1 MRPTWSPIGDLEK
14 ALSHS
19 FTVAIVGRPNV
30 GKSTLF
36 NRLVGKRIAIVH
48 DQPGVTRDRRSG
60 EAYLL
65 GLDFTVVDT
74 AGLEEATGPSME
86 ARMRVQTD
94 IAVAD
99 ADVALL
105 VVDARAGITP
115 LDRHFADFMRR
126 QKTPVILVVNKCEG
140 RAGEPGYYE
149 SFGLGLGDPVPIS
162 AEHGE
167 GMSDLLDALLP
178 YAPPENDSGAVS
190 DEDFFDE
197 DVISD
202 DGEEEQA
209 ARPERPLSMAVV
221 GRPNVGKST
230 LVNRLLGEERLLTG
244 PEAGLTRD
252 AIAIDWTHKD
262 RAFRLIDTAGLRRKS
277 QISDSLE
284 KLSVGNTLESI
295 RMSEVVVLVMEAS
308 QILDKQDLTIARM
321 VIEEGR
327 ALVIAINKWDSVEN
341 PQTALQRLADRL
353 ETSLPQARGLATITL
368 SALTGKGV
376 DRLLDAVVNTHK
388 IWNKR
393 ISTSKL
399 NAWLEEALA
408 QHAPPALDR
417 GRRIRIRYCTQ
428 VKARPP
434 TFVLFTSKPDELPES
449 YTRYLVNSL
458 RTVFDMPG
466 VPIRIHLRAGK
477 NPYADKD

>member
-1 MRPTWSPIGDLEK
+1 MKQKSLPINNPK
-14 ALSHS
+14 HAKIP

-48 DQPGVTRDRRSG
+48 DQPGVTRDRRKG
-60 EAYLL
+60 DAYLL
-65 GLDFTVVDT
+65 GLEFTVIDT
-74 AGLEEATGPSME
+74 AGLENANGDNTE
-86 ARMRVQTD
+86 ARMRNQTD
-94 IAVAD
+94 LAIIE
-99 ADVALL
+99 ADVALF

-115 LDRHFADFMRR
+115 MDRHFAELLRK

-140 RAGEPGYYE
+140 RAGEPGFYE
-149 SFGLGLGDPVPIS
+149 SYALGLGDPVPLS

-178 YAPPENDSGAVS
+178 FAPPEPEEEE
-190 DEDFFDE
+190 DEDFTPPEVEFDE
-197 DVISD
+197 N
-202 DGEEEQA
+202 GE
-209 ARPERPLSMAVV
+209 PIVVDNRPLRPLNLAIV

-230 LVNRLLGEERLLTG
+230 LVNQLIGEERLLTG

-252 AIAIDWTHKD
+252 AITVEWQYKGRDIK
-262 RAFRLIDTAGLRRKS
+262 LIDTAGLRRKA

-295 RMSEVVVLVMEAS
+295 RMAEVVMLVMDAA

-321 VIEEGR
+321 VVEEGR
-327 ALVIAINKWDSVEN
+327 GLIIAINKWDIVDD
-341 PQTALQRLADRL
+341 PQTAMNRLSDRL
-353 ETSLPQARGLATITL
+353 ETSLPQVRGVPTVTI
-368 SALTGKGV
+368 SALSGKGL
-376 DRLLDAVVNTHK
+376 DKLMDAVVQTHK

-399 NAWLEEALA
+399 NRWLEDALE
-408 QHAPPALDR
+408 QHPPPALER
-417 GRRIRIRYCTQ
+417 GRRLRIRYATQ

-434 TFVLFTSKPDELPES
+434 TFVLFTSKPDQLPDS

-458 RTVFDMPG
+458 RETFDLPG
-466 VPIRIHLRAGK
+466 VPIRVHLRAGK
-477 NPYADKD
+477 NPYADD

>member
-1 MRPTWSPIGDLEK
+1 MSK
-14 ALSHS
+14 N

-36 NRLVGKRIAIVH
+36 NRLVGKRLAIVH
-48 DQPGVTRDRRSG
+48 DQPGVTRDRRAG
-60 EAYLL
+60 DAYLL
-65 GLDFTVVDT
+65 GLEFTVVDT

-115 LDRHFADFMRR
+115 MDRHFADFMRR
-126 QKTPVILVVNKCEG
+126 QKTPVILVANKCEG
-140 RAGEPGYYE
+140 KAGEPGYYE

-167 GMSDLLDALLP
+167 GMADLLDALLP
-178 YAPPENDSGAVS
+178 YAPPEEDSDDLV
-190 DEDFFDE
+190 EIPPE
-197 DVISD
+197 ENE
-202 DGEEEQA
+202 DGEEDEDA
-209 ARPERPLSMAVV
+209 SRPERPLSMAVV

-230 LVNRLLGEERLLTG
+230 LINRLLGEERLLTG

-252 AIAIDWTHKD
+252 AITCDWSYKG
-262 RAFRLIDTAGLRRKS
+262 RAMRLIDTAGMRRKA
-277 QISDSLE
+277 QVTDSLE
-284 KLSVGNTLESI
+284 KLSVANTLESI
-295 RMSEVVVLVMEAS
+295 RMSEVVVLVMDAA

-321 VIEEGR
+321 VVEEGR
-327 ALVIAINKWDSVEN
+327 ALVIAINKWDSVED
-341 PQTALQRLADRL
+341 PQAALRRLSDRL
-353 ETSLPQARGLATITL
+353 ETSLPQARGLATVTL

-376 DRLLDAVVNTHK
+376 DKLVDAVIATHK

-399 NAWLEEALA
+399 NGWLEEALA
-408 QHAPPALDR
+408 QHPPPALDR

-458 RTVFDMPG
+458 REVFKMPG
-466 VPIRIHLRAGK
+466 VPIRIHLRSGK

>member
-1 MRPTWSPIGDLEK
+1 
-14 ALSHS
+14 
-19 FTVAIVGRPNV
+19 
-30 GKSTLF
+30 
-36 NRLVGKRIAIVH
+36 
-48 DQPGVTRDRRSG
+48 
-60 EAYLL
+60 
-65 GLDFTVVDT
+65 
-74 AGLEEATGPSME
+74 
-86 ARMRVQTD
+86 MRVQTD
-94 IAVAD
+94 LAVAN

-115 LDRHFADFMRR
+115 LDRHFADFLRR
-126 QKTPVILVVNKCEG
+126 QKTPVVLVVNKCEG

-178 YAPPENDSGAVS
+178 YAPKLEEPED
-190 DEDFFDE
+190 DDFFDE
-197 DVISD
+197 DIITE
-202 DGEEEQA
+202 DGDEESEV
-209 ARPERPLSMAVV
+209 RPDRPLSMAVV

-252 AIAIDWTHKD
+252 AITIDWTYKD
-262 RAFRLIDTAGLRRKS
+262 RQFRLIDTAGLRRKA
-277 QISDSLE
+277 QIFDSLE
-284 KLSVGNTLESI
+284 KLSVANTLESI

-321 VIEEGR
+321 VVEEGR

-341 PQTALQRLADRL
+341 PQVALKRLSDRL

-368 SALTGKGV
+368 SALTGKGI
-376 DRLLDAVVNTHK
+376 DKLLDAVLQTHK

-399 NAWLEEALA
+399 NGWLEEALA
-408 QHAPPALDR
+408 QHSPPALDR
-417 GRRIRIRYCTQ
+417 GRRIKIRYCTQ

-458 RTVFDMPG
+458 REVFDLPG

>member
-1 MRPTWSPIGDLEK
+1 MSK
-14 ALSHS
+14 S

-36 NRLVGKRIAIVH
+36 NRLVGKRMAIVH

-65 GLDFTVVDT
+65 GLEFTVVDT

-140 RAGEPGYYE
+140 KAGEPGYYE

-178 YAPPENDSGAVS
+178 YAPPEADTANEDFG
-190 DEDFFDE
+190 DEDFGDDDLITDQETDE
-197 DVISD
+197 NGTP
-202 DGEEEQA
+202 DG
-209 ARPERPLSMAVV
+209 RPERPLSMAVV

-252 AIAIDWTHKD
+252 AITCDWSYKG
-262 RAFRLIDTAGLRRKS
+262 RAMRLIDTAGLRRKS

-284 KLSVGNTLESI
+284 KLSVANTLESI

-321 VIEEGR
+321 VVEEGR
-327 ALVIAINKWDSVEN
+327 ALVIAINKWDSVED
-341 PQTALQRLADRL
+341 PQAALQRLSDRL
-353 ETSLPQARGLATITL
+353 ETSLPQARGLATVTL

-376 DRLLDAVVNTHK
+376 DKLVEAVIATHK

-408 QHAPPALDR
+408 QHPPPALDR

-434 TFVLFTSKPDELPES
+434 TFVLFTSKPDDLPES

-458 RTVFDMPG
+458 REIFKMPG